1 MTCYSTTA
9 IGAAWHRLGVSV
21 FISFRRVSHNINLLD
36 YKFDL
41 MYSKRAFVHWYV
53 GEGMEEGEFSEAR
66 EDLAALEKDYEE
78 VGIDSADAE
87 EEAEY

>member
-1 MTCYSTTA
+1 
-9 IGAAWHRLGVSV
+9 
-21 FISFRRVSHNINLLD
+21 
-36 YKFDL
+36 

-78 VGIDSADAE
+78 LAADTPAQDE
-87 EEAEY
+87 EGEY